1 MSTRRTLRMWL
12 GIAGFS
18 ALTAAA
24 CSDTND
30 DKLVLDARPLP
41 SLPGDDD
48 AGAPPPVETDAG
60 APPPTPAPLKACVD
74 RPAEV
79 PRPPAGELP
88 CELLPPGFSR

>member
-1 MSTRRTLRMWL
+1 MSSRRTLRTWL

-18 ALTAAA
+18 ALTA

-30 DKLVLDARPLP
+30 DKLVLDASPPP
-41 SLPGDDD
+41 SLPSDHD
-48 AGAPPPVETDAG
+48 AGAPPPVEPDAEV
-60 APPPTPAPLKACVD
+60 PPPPPVPLRACVD

-79 PRPPAGELP
+79 PRPPTGELP